1 MDFDQN
7 DQRTTTL
14 TPEGNHGAA
23 VLQIASLR
31 YDFNLKFDHT
41 IRFQDIHLDEDAT
54 LILDLTTATQA
65 YHGHRIGAFHNERR
79 KKLPSW
85 TGGVAPASGDGV
97 VDRPAEKSR

>member
-1 MDFDQN
+1 M
-7 DQRTTTL
+7 L
-14 TPEGNHGAA
+14 CAA

-85 TGGVAPASGDGV
+85 TGGVAAALEVRGGGIARGRHSLCELISPSHGEA
-97 VDRPAEKSR
+97 